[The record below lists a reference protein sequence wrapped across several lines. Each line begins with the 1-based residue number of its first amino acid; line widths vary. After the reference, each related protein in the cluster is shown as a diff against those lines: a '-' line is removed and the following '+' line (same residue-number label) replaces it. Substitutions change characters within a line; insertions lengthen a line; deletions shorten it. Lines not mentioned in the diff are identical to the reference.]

1 MTMTSSTAQVRAFGT
16 VALFVL
22 GLVVGSVAHQ
32 IVDRGPGESP
42 YPALPKTNEPAA
54 ARDVVQAIAND
65 DAASLSKMLAA
76 EQLTDLSTALQ
87 PIIDVR
93 GAKFVGAVESEGR
106 LLSAYLV
113 TGKTS
118 EGSDFIVGF
127 VLRVANDQVVG
138 VN

>member
-1 MTMTSSTAQVRAFGT
+1 MTMQSSATQVRAFGT
-16 VALFVL
+16 LALFVL
-22 GLVVGSVAHQ
+22 GLVVGIVAHQ
-32 IVDRGPGESP
+32 IVDRGPAESP
-42 YPALPKTNEPAA
+42 YPALPKTGEPAA
-54 ARDVVQAIAND
+54 AHDVVQAIAND
-65 DAASLSKMLAA
+65 DAASLSKLLPA

-93 GAKFVGAVESEGR
+93 GTKFVGAVESEGR

>member
-1 MTMTSSTAQVRAFGT
+1 
-16 VALFVL
+16 
-22 GLVVGSVAHQ
+22 
-32 IVDRGPGESP
+32 
-42 YPALPKTNEPAA
+42 
-54 ARDVVQAIAND
+54 
-65 DAASLSKMLAA
+65 
-76 EQLTDLSTALQ
+76 
-87 PIIDVR
+87 VR
-93 GAKFVGAVESEGR
+93 GTKFVGAVESEGR

>member
-16 VALFVL
+16 LALFVL
-22 GLVVGSVAHQ
+22 GLVVGIVAHQ

-42 YPALPKTNEPAA
+42 YPALSKTNEPAA

-93 GAKFVGAVESEGR
+93 GTKFVGAVESEGR